1 MYKIVLMFVKEFVL
15 LGYAWY
21 KFESK
26 NDFDILSGL
35 WFDFKYLVF
44 WFEKFNVFDITK

>member
-1 MYKIVLMFVKEFVL
+1 MFVKASVL

-26 NDFDILSGL
+26 NDLIFQVDYDFILS
-35 WFDFKYLVF
+35 
-44 WFEKFNVFDITK
+44 T

>member
-1 MYKIVLMFVKEFVL
+1 MFVKACAL
-15 LGYAWY
+15 LGNAWC

-26 NDFDILSGL
+26 NDFDISSGL
-35 WFDFKYLVF
+35 WFDFKYLVY

>member
-1 MYKIVLMFVKEFVL
+1 MFVKACVL

-26 NDFDILSGL
+26 NGFDISSGL
-35 WFDFKYLVF
+35 SFHFKYLVF
-44 WFEKFNVFDITK
+44 